1 MKNHV
6 LDGIMGLCVAD
17 ALGVPVEFMSR
28 ETLRKN
34 PVIGMRGF
42 GTHNQPVG
50 TWSDDTS
57 MTLCL
62 LDSLSGGLNY
72 QDIMSNFKTWLTDGS
87 YTPHG
92 EVFDVGIATR
102 QAINRFIAGTDPL
115 KCGGV
120 GERDN
125 GNGSLMR
132 ILPLLFYIQ
141 SLYGTDFQ
149 EVDEAFDMIHQV
161 STLTHAHKR
170 SQISCGIY
178 LSVASMLLGSMDLKI
193 AVELG
198 IYKAVE
204 YYKQKQEF
212 ETEIC
217 NFSRL
222 SEKNFGDIGERE
234 IKSSGYVVDTLEA
247 SIWCLLNT
255 NSYKESVLM
264 AVNLGEDTDTV
275 AAVTGGLAG
284 LYYGY
289 ENIPS
294 EWIRQIV
301 KMDYISELSNKLHL
315 SMMKRSIER
324 LTVFISY
331 FESVSKEEVCHW
343 GGGER
348 LGENHFSMAYPVY
361 EQTLEDFIQAV
372 YKTNLIKYNYLEV
385 IEQYGL
391 QGTQEMNTAIGNAG
405 LELTLAILTGY
416 IRQERFCDGLWQS
429 AVEDKT
435 FLKLLRRLERLM
447 IDWK

>member
-1 MKNHV
+1 
-6 LDGIMGLCVAD
+6 MGLCVAD

-28 ETLRKN
+28 EHLKTK
-34 PVIGMRGF
+34 PVKDMLGF
-42 GTHNQPVG
+42 GTHNQPIG

-62 LDSLSGGLNY
+62 LDSLSNGLDY
-72 QDIMSNFKTWLTDGS
+72 QDVMTKFKAWLMEGA

-102 QAINRFIAGTDPL
+102 QAIKRYMSGTEPL

-141 SLYGTDFQ
+141 SLYGTEFQ
-149 EVDEAFDMIHQV
+149 EVDEAFNLIHKV
-161 STLTHAHKR
+161 SALTHAHKR
-170 SQISCGIY
+170 SHIACGIY
-178 LSVASMLLGSMDLKI
+178 LSVASMLIGNMDLCI
-193 AVELG
+193 AVDLG

-204 YYKQKQEF
+204 YYKHKPEF
-212 ETEIC
+212 KTELIKY
-217 NFSRL
+217 SRL
-222 SEKNFGDIGERE
+222 SEKGFRDLYERE

-247 SIWCLLNT
+247 AIWCLLNT
-255 NSYKESVLM
+255 KTYKDCVLM

-275 AAVTGGLAG
+275 AAVAGGLAG

-289 ENIPS
+289 EYIPN
-294 EWIRQIV
+294 EWIAQIE
-301 KMDYISELSNKLHL
+301 KKDYIEGLSNQLYQSL
-315 SMMKRSIER
+315 IRESIER
-324 LTVFISY
+324 LIAFIQY
-331 FESVSKEEVCHW
+331 FKNVNKEYVCRW

-348 LGENHFSMAYPVY
+348 LGENHFSMPYPVY
-361 EQTLEDFIQAV
+361 EQTLEDFIQTV
-372 YKTNLIKYNYLEV
+372 YRSNLLCYNYLEI
-385 IEQYGL
+385 IEQHGL
-391 QGTQEMNTAIGNAG
+391 EGTEEMNEAIDHAD

-416 IRQERFCDGLWQS
+416 IRQERFCDGLWES

-435 FLKLLRRLERLM
+435 FLKILIRLERLM
-447 IDWK
+447 SEM